1 MPKFYFFTDP
11 SLLAGQTDQQA
22 FGPAG
27 VSGGKDQFRVTDL
40 HQRKIGS
47 TDDVPAFAICDGLI
61 CAQTDVGGTLSLIL
75 KPIEQP
81 PFDFPFISYIIY
93 KGIDPSSLLTNGN
106 AGPSGTI
113 DTSKAGD
120 NKLVDSVQK
129 TWAANKNVA
138 PPIRECLGL
147 HLTPASTAADYLD
160 LDLRKYEDVKPLDNL
175 FYQGDPKFQLPLVR
189 GGWRI
194 GNFAAAGFGIE
205 IVVERISYRPKIA
218 LARKL
223 ENVIEVTSLDPSV
236 TYPPNDATYF
246 MHWHAKEE
254 CLNFI
259 DPCALWGSFF
269 PRKLRVW
276 NEATEKFD
284 RKTEEKI
291 YETVLRGPYDDA
303 SATAGTFFNR
313 NRAYIDIRNE
323 HGHSI
328 NYYKNEGPSI
338 QLTMD
343 PAANLDDNVVDY
355 YANGWPSFAID
366 GSSPAIPM
374 GVTGDKIKVRFGLP
388 KTQNTRPIIY
398 VSAGYR
404 KRFQRLKDP
413 QRFIDRPRR
422 PTTPYLEEA
431 AIIIPLIENAGIAKI
446 AASYHKLCHFK
457 RPLIVDGQPV
467 LPADPNSLAPY
478 YSGSYDN
485 LFPLP
490 RIADLPISDGLTV
503 IKTYAEDIFVGASS
517 DRSPFFVARPAVA
530 RDAEN
535 VLFLLIPVACAVRK
549 RGMRRA
555 SGTKSFAPLA
565 VFEASV
571 SVFELLRGQYASPI
585 LLTKI
590 PDPIQA
596 KDDVDIVYLGK
607 SRPLRSSAGT
617 DDAISLAMTRVELS
631 TLESLIASNIPTYPL
646 PTLSIQNF
654 TPLLQDTNPIITAAL
669 SLSTLVGHPIVTR
682 WTQPLSLEL
691 YGRMAQDI

>member
-1 MPKFYFFTDP
+1 MGAKFFFFTDP
-11 SLLAGQTDQQA
+11 GLLAPQTAAQA

-27 VSGGKDQFRVTDL
+27 TSGGKDLFRVTDL
-40 HQRKIGS
+40 HTSSS
-47 TDDVPAFAICDGLI
+47 TDIPAFAICDGLV
-61 CAQTDVGGTLSLIL
+61 CVQADSSGTLSIIL

-93 KGIDPSSLLTNGN
+93 KGIDPASLLTNGD
-106 AGPSGTI
+106 AGPI
-113 DTSKAGD
+113 DTSKADD

-129 TWAANKNVA
+129 SWEANKNV
-138 PPIRECLGL
+138 PPPTRECLGL
-147 HLTPASTAADYLD
+147 HLTPASTVADYPD
-160 LDLRKYEDVKPLDNL
+160 LDLSKYANAKPLDNL

-194 GNFAAAGFGIE
+194 GDFAATGFGIE

-218 LARKL
+218 LARKI

-236 TYPPNDATYF
+236 TYSPNDATSF
-246 MHWHAKEE
+246 MHWHEKEE

-259 DPCALWGSFF
+259 DPCAFWGSFF
-269 PRKLRVW
+269 PRTLRVW
-276 NEATEKFD
+276 SGANDKFD

-338 QLTMD
+338 QLAID

-366 GSSPAIPM
+366 GSSPAIPI
-374 GVTGDKIKVRFGLP
+374 GATGGKIKVRFALP
-388 KTQNTRPIIY
+388 KTENTRPIIY

-422 PTTPYLEEA
+422 ATTPYLEEA
-431 AIIIPLIENAGIAKI
+431 AIIIPLIESAGIAKI

-467 LPADPNSLAPY
+467 LPADPNSLAPS

-485 LFPLP
+485 LFPLL
-490 RIADLPISDGLTV
+490 RIADLPISDGVTV
-503 IKTYAEDIFVGASS
+503 IKTYDEDIFVAVGS
-517 DRSPFFVARPAVA
+517 DRCPFLVARPAVA

-535 VLFLLIPVACAVRK
+535 VLFLLIPVACAIRK
-549 RGMRRA
+549 RGMGRA
-555 SGTKSFAPLA
+555 SGTRSFAPLG

-571 SVFELLRGQYASPI
+571 SVFELLRGKYASPI

-590 PDPIQA
+590 PDPAQEINEI
-596 KDDVDIVYLGK
+596 DVVYLGR
-607 SRPLRSSAGT
+607 SRLLRSSAGT
-617 DDAISLAMTRVELS
+617 DDVIALAMTRVELS

-646 PTLSIQNF
+646 PTISIRNLTQ
-654 TPLLQDTNPIITAAL
+654 LVIDTNPIITAAL

-682 WTQPLSLEL
+682 WTQALTLEL
-691 YGRMAQDI
+691 YGRMAQDT